1 MMIPAP
7 ARAPMTQEGRAG
19 DAGAAVGLGGRFERR
34 HAGSHFDL
42 PQALSFQ
49 RRVTFMAELL
59 ARRDPDPALGAK
71 GISFFRMQQKT
82 AAHTAIT
89 LPFVIFGLAM
99 GALGH
104 DLPPCSQVGTGI
116 AAATRP

>member
-1 MMIPAP
+1 
-7 ARAPMTQEGRAG
+7 
-19 DAGAAVGLGGRFERR
+19 
-34 HAGSHFDL
+34 
-42 PQALSFQ
+42 
-49 RRVTFMAELL
+49 MAELL

-104 DLPPCSQVGTGI
+104 DLPPVQQGRDRNIGCYQAMKPQNPENVNNFLI
-116 AAATRP
+116 